1 MASTKN
7 LWSIDDCLAEYNK
20 DPTNIQFVDA
30 TWFRM
35 GPRDARQEFEDGP
48 RLPGAFHFGTSDLTT
63 SHSLFPELNPKKLNL
78 MFPQAWLIG
87 MCLDEMGI
95 DPSNPPTLVVYGKKG
110 TMFAP
115 RAWSILKRFYTL
127 APVKIL
133 HGSLEDW
140 VAKGGPVDTEPAKSI
155 KAKDLV
161 EKANDQAGKQ
171 HPLISSTATDSVV
184 DMAFVLKTLENQE
197 ANPTIFLDC
206 RGPSEFAAGHIP
218 GAGNVPFPFLSNSD
232 NRLHMKSKDELESIV
247 KKAVGEETFEKLK
260 EGPTVVSCNSCITA
274 CTLDLV
280 LDDLGCANVN
290 VYDGSW
296 NEWGQEESTPK
307 ETC

>member
-7 LWSIDDCLAEYNK
+7 LWSIEDCLEEYNR
-20 DPTNIQFVDA
+20 DPTKIRFVDA

-35 GPRDARQEFEDGP
+35 GPRNARQEFEEGP
-48 RLPGAFHFGTSDLTT
+48 RLPGAFHWETSDLCT
-63 SHSLFPELNPKKLNL
+63 SYDLFPEANPKKLKL
-78 MFPQAWLIG
+78 MFPPTWLVG
-87 MCLDEMGI
+87 MVLDEMGI
-95 DPSNPPTLVVYGKKG
+95 DANDAPTLVVYGKKG

-115 RAWSILKRFYTL
+115 RVWSILRRYYRL

-140 VAKGGPVDTEPAKSI
+140 EAKGGPVDKEPVKSI

-161 EKANDQAGKQ
+161 QKANGQAGKQ
-171 HPLISSTATDSVV
+171 HPLVSPNATDTVV
-184 DMAFVLKTLENQE
+184 DKDFVLQALENKE
-197 ANPTIFLDC
+197 TKPTIFLDA
-206 RGPSEFAAGHIP
+206 RGPGEFANGHIP
-218 GAGNVPFPFLSNSD
+218 GASNVPFPSMSLAE
-232 NRLHMKSKDELESIV
+232 NRLYMKSKDELESIV
-247 KKAVGEETFEKLK
+247 KKAVGDETFEKLK
-260 EGPTVVSCNSCITA
+260 EGPAVVSCNAAITA

-280 LDDLGCANVN
+280 LDDLGFPEAL

-296 NEWGQEESTPK
+296 NEWGSDDSTPK